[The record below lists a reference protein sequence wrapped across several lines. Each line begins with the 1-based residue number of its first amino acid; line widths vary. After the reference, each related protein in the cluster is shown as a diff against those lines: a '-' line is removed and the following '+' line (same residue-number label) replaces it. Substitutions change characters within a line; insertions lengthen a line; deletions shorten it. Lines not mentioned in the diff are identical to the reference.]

1 MRLTWDAV
9 ELEFLRH
16 PDSLFL
22 VGASSSGEVFKVA
35 SAAVLNST
43 AGRASWR
50 RLARAQFYLSHAARA
65 LGADMLFVA
74 DMQDMPT
81 PSPNASIPR
90 LTGSAAACT
99 PTLPMPIPLKGFGSG
114 DLELLLARRPNPAR
128 ELPPWEERRDR
139 AAWRGTARIY
149 PPYRTCLPRGQ
160 RWDEHPRG
168 LLVTLSREEPEL
180 LDAGFTSIGPSKAHW
195 TRGELARLN
204 PKAADERLASFKKAP
219 ISFEAL
225 AAHRFQVEV
234 DGSGFQASLAA
245 KLLTGSTVLSQA
257 SHFPLWYEPSLVDG
271 EHYVRVAPDLA
282 DLAAQLRSLRRQP
295 ERARAIGAAGA
306 RRMRELLSQGS
317 IQRHVTQTVAAYARR
332 FSSTYFTAASSASS
346 SASSAASSSASSAS
360 SAAAAEEEGGVAA
373 RWAAVCSRA
382 GAAGRAMA
390 KEQAALAAGGGAG
403 GGSGWTAHANT
414 FCRGADKHGATKQ
427 PDAAACRA
435 RCSPL
440 GAACFQH
447 SRSTGTCRC
456 AAPRWYGLQTSD
468 LGFTAWVRN
477 GARPDAL
484 PSTSEGRRLLTAK
497 SKRARGISASA
508 PPRRRPSTG
517 GAALSRYLN
526 HFRSLPLELHCV
538 RAVPAPDTPSQM
550 KTSISRGPGP
560 EYT

>member
-1 MRLTWDAV
+1 
-9 ELEFLRH
+9 
-16 PDSLFL
+16 
-22 VGASSSGEVFKVA
+22 
-35 SAAVLNST
+35 
-43 AGRASWR
+43 
-50 RLARAQFYLSHAARA
+50 
-65 LGADMLFVA
+65 MLFVA

-114 DLELLLARRPNPAR
+114 DLELLLARRPDPAR
-128 ELPPWEERRDR
+128 ELPPWDERHDR

-149 PPYRTCLPRGQ
+149 PPYRTCLKRGQ

-168 LLVTLSREEPEL
+168 LLVALSREEPEL

-219 ISFEAL
+219 LSFEAL
-225 AAHRFQVEV
+225 SAHRFQVEV

-257 SHFPLWYEPSLVDG
+257 SHFPLWYEPALVDG

-282 DLAAQLRSLRRQP
+282 DLAARLRSLQREP

-306 RRMRELLSQGS
+306 RRMRELLSQSS
-317 IQRHVTQTVAAYARR
+317 IQRHVTQTVAAYVRR
-332 FSSTYFTAASSASS
+332 FSSAA
-346 SASSAASSSASSAS
+346 SAASAASAVSAVS
-360 SAAAAEEEGGVAA
+360 AASATSAAAAEEGGVAA
-373 RWAAVCSRA
+373 RWAAICSRA

-390 KEQAALAAGGGAG
+390 AEQAALAAGGGGG
-403 GGSGWTAHANT
+403 GGSAWTAHANT
-414 FCRGADKHGATKQ
+414 YCRGADKHGATKQ

-456 AAPRWYGLQTSD
+456 AAPHWYGLQPSG
-468 LGFTAWVRN
+468 LGFTAWVRD
-477 GARPDAL
+477 GARPEPL
-484 PSTSEGRRLLTAK
+484 PATNAGRRLLTAK

-508 PPRRRPSTG
+508 PPHRRPSTG
-517 GAALSRYLN
+517 AAALSRYLN
-526 HFRSLPLELHCV
+526 HFRSLPLEVHCV
-538 RAVPAPDTPSQM
+538 RAAPAPERPSLM
-550 KTSISRGPGP
+550 NTSISRGTRGRGRDDGSASGGTSAT